1 MTQIYRALEGCFIGS
16 KLSDSEIAV
25 MEILWRMGEIRA
37 SHIGD
42 IARDE
47 IGWEKNT
54 TYTFLHRLIKK
65 GAVRRSDPGFVC
77 VAVHSRDEVLSG
89 EAADMVERLYDGSIG
104 VFVQAFLDRKPI
116 PQADREMLLKLIESG
131 ETEQ

>member
-1 MTQIYRALEGCFIGS
+1 
-16 KLSDSEIAV
+16 
-25 MEILWRMGEIRA
+25 MEILWRTGEMRA

-65 GAVRRSDPGFVC
+65 GAVRRSDPGFIC
-77 VAVHSRDEVLSG
+77 AAVHGRGEVLSE
-89 EAADMVERLYDGSIG
+89 EAADMVEKLYDGSIG

-116 PQADREMLLKLIESG
+116 SQADKDMLLKLIES
-131 ETEQ
+131 EEAKP

>member
-1 MTQIYRALEGCFIGS
+1 
-16 KLSDSEIAV
+16 
-25 MEILWRMGEIRA
+25 MEILWRIGEARA

-65 GAVRRSDPGFVC
+65 GAVKRSDPGFVC
-77 VAVHSRDEVLSG
+77 AAVYGRDEVLSG

-116 PQADREMLLKLIESG
+116 SQADKDMLLKLIES
-131 ETEQ
+131 EDVKQ

>member
-1 MTQIYRALEGCFIGS
+1 
-16 KLSDSEIAV
+16 
-25 MEILWRMGEIRA
+25 MEILWRIGKARA
-37 SHIGD
+37 SQIGD

-65 GAVRRSDPGFVC
+65 GAVHRSDPGFVC
-77 VAVHSRDEVLSG
+77 AAVYGKDEVLND
-89 EAADMVERLYDGSIG
+89 EATGMVERLYNGSIG

-116 PQADREMLLKLIESG
+116 SQADKEMLLKLIES
-131 ETEQ
+131 EEAEQ